1 MYRVITTFCFLSAFF
16 PAVLW
21 ALGGT
26 STESPARVDPSVV
39 EGADKYLKAVLAG
52 DTSAIAAMYRDD
64 AALMPAECPLL
75 RGRAAIEGYYR
86 EWFKGPAKVTA
97 FTFTHLESPVLG
109 ETAYDVGTYRQTLS
123 LGAGGTVNISGKYSV
138 ILKRSG
144 ADWKIAYLIFN
155 SDSPSQMPLPA
166 PGADNSR
173 Q

>member
-52 DTSAIAAMYRDD
+52 DTSAIAAMFRDD

-75 RGRAAIEGYYR
+75 RGRAAIEGTIANGLR
-86 EWFKGPAKVTA
+86 APPKLPR
-97 FTFTHLESPVLG
+97 S
-109 ETAYDVGTYRQTLS
+109 RS
-123 LGAGGTVNISGKYSV
+123 LTWNPRFLARRHMTSV
-138 ILKRSG
+138 PTDKPCHWVR
-144 ADWKIAYLIFN
+144 A
-155 SDSPSQMPLPA
+155 A
-166 PGADNSR
+166 P
-173 Q
+173 

>member
-86 EWFKGPAKVTA
+86 EWFKGPAKVTG

-138 ILKRSG
+138 ILKRLG

-166 PGADNSR
+166 SGGR
-173 Q
+173 